1 MYSSRPIPPARPAS
15 PGERRGI
22 PVLDQSRRY
31 GDGQGVFECEQL
43 AGWLCDVLDA
53 LANGEF
59 FLTCS
64 FQFLPLSAQ

>member
-1 MYSSRPIPPARPAS
+1 M
-15 PGERRGI
+15 
-22 PVLDQSRRY
+22 
-31 GDGQGVFECEQL
+31 FECEQL